1 MKHFITVYQNGK
13 QLLGS
18 DFTIVVNSDKCYL
31 GATKIRNEFRNMQ
44 NRIEKLKVIKPYLNS
59 GKIEIKYER

>member
-1 MKHFITVYQNGK
+1 MKHYITVYQNEK

-18 DFTIVVNSDKCYL
+18 DFTIVINSDKTYL

-44 NRIEKLKVIKPYLNS
+44 NRIDSLKTIKPYLNS
-59 GKIEIKYER
+59 GKIEIHYER

>member
-1 MKHFITVYQNGK
+1 MKHYITVYQNGK

-18 DFTIVVNSDKCYL
+18 DFTIVINSNKPYL

-44 NRIEKLKVIKPYLNS
+44 NRIDNLKAIKPFLNS
-59 GKIEIKYER
+59 GTIQIHYER